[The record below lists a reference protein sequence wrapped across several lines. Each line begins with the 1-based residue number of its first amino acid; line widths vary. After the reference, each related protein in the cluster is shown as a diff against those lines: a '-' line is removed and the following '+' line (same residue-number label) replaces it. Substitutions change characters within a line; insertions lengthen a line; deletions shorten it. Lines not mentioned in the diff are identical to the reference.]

1 MLTGTPFIPET
12 ISVHLGNP
20 ASPAE
25 NITVSFPEY
34 IKNVASSEIYPTW
47 PESALRANIYA
58 IVTFA
63 LNRIY
68 TEWYRS
74 RGYDF
79 DITSSTQY
87 DQKFIYGREI
97 FQNISYLTDEL
108 FNDYIRRINNI
119 EPLFTSFCNGTTST
133 CNGLSQW
140 GTVSLANQGLTP
152 YEILQNYYGEN
163 IEIVNNAPVRTSYP
177 SYPGIVLR
185 LGSGGNAVRSL
196 QVFLNRISTNFP
208 AIPKIPVVDGRFDDA
223 TQAAVREFQRIF
235 NLQQTGSVDEATWY
249 RIIFI
254 YASVKRVAEL
264 NSEGIRTEDIEILYT
279 EDLKIGMQ
287 SNEVSNLQY
296 YLAVIGAYY
305 DAVVP
310 VEITGY
316 FGEKTER
323 SVKSFQKVFG
333 LPQTG
338 EVDRAT
344 RIDLYRAYQ
353 GIVDSVPPTYTA
365 VALYPGV
372 ILREGV
378 TDNNVRIIQEYLSF
392 INRTYNNIPA
402 VNATGYFG
410 PLTKQSVMAFQ
421 RQFGI
426 PPTGVV
432 AGVTWDK
439 IAEVYS
445 DLRYG
450 SDKRPYQNPGYIIT
464 G

>member
-25 NITVSFPEY
+25 NVTVSFPEY

-108 FNDYIRRINNI
+108 FNDYVRRINNI

-163 IEIVNNAPVRTSYP
+163 IEIVKNAPVRTSYP

-208 AIPKIPVVDGRFDDA
+208 AMPKIPVVDGRFDDA
-223 TQAAVREFQRIF
+223 TQAAVKEFQRIF

-392 INRTYNNIPA
+392 INRTYSNIPA

>member
-25 NITVSFPEY
+25 NITISFPEY

-108 FNDYIRRINNI
+108 FNDYVRRINNI

-163 IEIVNNAPVRTSYP
+163 IEIVKNAPVRTSYP

>member
-108 FNDYIRRINNI
+108 FNDYVRRINNI

-163 IEIVNNAPVRTSYP
+163 IEIVKNAPVRTSYP